1 LFAGKRRKGAMEKN
15 PNAKAWR
22 PRTQA
27 VRGGT
32 KRSEFEET
40 SEALY
45 LTSGYAYASAES
57 AERRF
62 KQQEDGYI
70 YSRFGNPTVSMFE
83 ERIALLEGAP
93 VARATATGLA
103 AVTAAML
110 CHLNA
115 GDHVIAARALFG
127 GCRYIVEEVLPR
139 FGIEITLVDG
149 TDLDAWRK
157 AVKKSTKVLFIET
170 PTNPALEIIDIAALA
185 EIAHKAGARLF
196 VDNVF
201 ATPVLQRPM
210 ELGADVII
218 YSATKHIDGQGRV
231 LGGAILCDQDFLT
244 KHLQMFIRNTGPSLS
259 PFNAWVLLKSL
270 ETLDLRVSEMCRN
283 AATVADALATIK
295 NVTRVLYP
303 FRDDH
308 PQAALAR
315 QQMKMGGSVVS
326 FDVSGGKK
334 EAFKVANALKLI
346 DISNNLGDAKS
357 LITHPATTTH
367 QRLPP
372 EERVQLGIGDSMLR
386 LSVGLEDPSDL
397 IDDLTQAIKA
407 AR

>member
-1 LFAGKRRKGAMEKN
+1 MEKN

-45 LTSGYAYASAES
+45 LTSGYAYQNAES

-83 ERIALLEGAP
+83 ERMALLEGAP

-110 CHLNA
+110 CHLNQ
-115 GDHVIAARALFG
+115 GDHVVAARALFG

-139 FGIEITLVDG
+139 FGIEITLVNG

-157 AVKKSTKVLFIET
+157 AVKKTTKVLFIET

-201 ATPVLQRPM
+201 ATPILQRPM
-210 ELGADVII
+210 EIGADVVI
-218 YSATKHIDGQGRV
+218 YSATKHIDGQGRC
-231 LGGAILCDQDFLT
+231 LGGVILCDQEFLT

-270 ETLDLRVSEMCRN
+270 ETLDLRVTEMCRN
-283 AATVADALATIK
+283 AVAVADALAATK

-315 QQMKMGGSVVS
+315 KQMTMGGNVVS
-326 FDVSGGKK
+326 FDVAGGKR

-367 QRLPP
+367 QRLVP
-372 EERVQLGIGDSMLR
+372 EERAQLGIGDAMLR
-386 LSVGLEDPSDL
+386 LSVGLEDPIDL
-397 IDDLTQAIKA
+397 IDDLTQAINA
-407 AR
+407 AY